1 MSERMIELHRARLLA
16 AGKGSKTGTAGASSG
31 ISTQVQN
38 GSQQQPLVSIPT
50 LPQTPQQYAVATM
63 RNEDLQLKRF
73 LQRLQHERD
82 DSQPGEAA
90 SGPTVPTA
98 LSRRMLHRQGAGYY
112 DGAVAAIASAAADRF
127 LATILQQ
134 AVACRDQRLKGAELA
149 RQSARKRKRHR
160 RQYQESV
167 DDRRRRKAEK
177 AAYREEVNL
186 AAIAA
191 AEALQ
196 QKSTGNKPG
205 MSDTNKADD
214 GGATTGATSPPK
226 TKKKKKAAD
235 APVVN
240 GYKKR
245 PSDLSDD
252 EASYDSIDEEEEYYE
267 QYYGNN
273 DDDDDND
280 SSDDG
285 EKYEDEDE
293 TMILRDFKRPLEAW
307 DYHMDGKLEFDGTTT
322 HEEDD
327 ASNSENATSEDEED
341 NDADDAMDDGYTEA
355 ISTDG
360 AIENGFSNNAS
371 PAKLASTAPT
381 SSKKSPN
388 KSPDEKKN
396 STNRM
401 SIDSQPAPSNG
412 QGGTTT

>member
-31 ISTQVQN
+31 MPTQVPN
-38 GSQQQPLVSIPT
+38 GSQQQSLSIQT
-50 LPQTPQQYAVATM
+50 LSQTPQQLAVATM
-63 RNEDLQLKRF
+63 RNEDLQLRRF

-112 DGAVAAIASAAADRF
+112 DGTVAAITSAAADRF

-134 AVACRDQRLKGAELA
+134 AAACRDQRLKGAELA

-167 DDRRRRKAEK
+167 DDRRRRKVEK

-196 QKSTGNKPG
+196 QKSTSNKPG
-205 MSDTNKADD
+205 LPDTNKADD
-214 GGATTGATSPPK
+214 GGATTTTTSPPK
-226 TKKKKKAAD
+226 SKKKKKAAD
-235 APVVN
+235 TPILN

-273 DDDDDND
+273 DDGDDND

-285 EKYEDEDE
+285 DKDEDEDE
-293 TMILRDFKRPLEAW
+293 TMILRDILRPLEAW
-307 DYHMDGKLEFDGTTT
+307 DYHMNGKLEIDGTT
-322 HEEDD
+322 EQDDDD
-327 ASNSENATSEDEED
+327 ATSSEDTTSEDDED
-341 NDADDAMDDGYTEA
+341 NNADDIMDDGYTEA
-355 ISTDG
+355 MSTDV
-360 AIENGFSNNAS
+360 AIENGFSNEAS
-371 PAKLASTAPT
+371 TTKPASTA
-381 SSKKSPN
+381 SSKRSPS

-396 STNRM
+396 SSARM
-401 SIDSQPAPSNG
+401 SVDSQQPSSNNG
-412 QGGTTT
+412 QGGPT